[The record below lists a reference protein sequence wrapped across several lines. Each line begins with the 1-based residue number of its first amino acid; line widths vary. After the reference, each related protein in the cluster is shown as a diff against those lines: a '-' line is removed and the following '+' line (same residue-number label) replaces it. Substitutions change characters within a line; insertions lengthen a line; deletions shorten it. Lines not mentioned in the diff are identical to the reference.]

1 MPAAA
6 TPDTLLAALPP
17 DRRAVFAA
25 ARDLV
30 RSALPAGYEEQ
41 VQGAMLA
48 YVIPLAR
55 YPATYNRQPL
65 MYAALA
71 AQKRHTALYL
81 TGPYMDAAQA
91 EALAAGFAAA
101 GKRLD
106 MGKSC
111 LRFQS
116 MDDLAVDAVRSV
128 IAATPPAA
136 FIARYEASRAGG

>member
-1 MPAAA
+1 
-6 TPDTLLAALPP
+6 
-17 DRRAVFAA
+17 VFDA

-48 YVIPLAR
+48 YVVPLAH
-55 YPATYNRQPL
+55 YPTTYNKQPL

-81 TGPYMDAAQA
+81 TGPAMDPAQA

-111 LRFQS
+111 LRFQTL
-116 MDDLAVDAVRSV
+116 DDLAIDAVRAS

-136 FIARYEASRAGG
+136 FIALYERSRAG